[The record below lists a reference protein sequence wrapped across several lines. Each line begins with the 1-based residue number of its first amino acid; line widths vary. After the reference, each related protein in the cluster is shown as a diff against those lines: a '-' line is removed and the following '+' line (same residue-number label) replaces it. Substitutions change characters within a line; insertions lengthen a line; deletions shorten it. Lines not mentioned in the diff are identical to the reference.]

1 MKRNSLFS
9 RSRRTLSGDDAL
21 QSAHGPPGLISLLGA
36 GLVLLMLLVTPAI
49 AQETDA
55 TDEVAP
61 AIELPASATLDI
73 EPSQLTLE
81 VGETSQIT
89 ARVMDGETEIEGA
102 NVVFFSRS
110 RRNVG
115 VNPSGVVEAFGPG
128 EFTLVALVPKNTEDR
143 PRRAEPLLRAEITVT
158 IPNPPVATVEIVDL
172 PQRFYAE
179 TTLALASRV
188 VDRSGALRQDVEVSY
203 SSSDPAVAE
212 PDEFGY
218 LHLKSPGRATLSAQA
233 ESATADVE
241 VRVGEQIVE
250 SFELEASATE
260 VRTGDVVDLRA
271 VARDSRG
278 RDVEHLPIQY
288 SVASSVSYDIL
299 APGSSAQVFQEGKFV
314 AERSGVYTV
323 VASSGPHTATERIR
337 VRPRD
342 IRKNLKFIGQGRVSD
357 RHTSDLWVWE
367 GADGRDYAITGTW
380 GAEGHAYFWDVTNPE
395 NITLVDTVRV
405 DARTVNDVKI
415 SEDGRIAVISR
426 EGASNRKNG
435 LVILDVAD
443 PANGVRI
450 ISRYD
455 DQLKGGVHNVFVH
468 RDHVYA
474 VNNGRR
480 FDIISI
486 EDPSEPYRVGRFEL
500 DTPGHAIHDVWV
512 VDGVAFTSNWGD
524 GVYAIDVGGGGKGGA
539 PNNPVVLGSY
549 QYPSGWN
556 HAAFPY
562 RSESTGKFYVF
573 AGDEAF
579 PYGLTGRNPG
589 EAPPRAAGWIHI
601 VEWDDWENP
610 REVARYQVPEAG
622 THNLWI
628 EDDVLYVAYYNG
640 GLRVVDV
647 SGELRGDLYR
657 QGREIALFM
666 PYDGEGYIPNSPFT
680 WGPQPYKG
688 TIFFSDWNSGLWA
701 VELEDPERQLNVGE
715 PQ

>member
-1 MKRNSLFS
+1 M
-9 RSRRTLSGDDAL
+9 
-21 QSAHGPPGLISLLGA
+21 
-36 GLVLLMLLVTPAI
+36 
-49 AQETDA
+49 
-55 TDEVAP
+55 
-61 AIELPASATLDI
+61 
-73 EPSQLTLE
+73 
-81 VGETSQIT
+81 
-89 ARVMDGETEIEGA
+89 
-102 NVVFFSRS
+102 
-110 RRNVG
+110 
-115 VNPSGVVEAFGPG
+115 
-128 EFTLVALVPKNTEDR
+128 
-143 PRRAEPLLRAEITVT
+143 
-158 IPNPPVATVEIVDL
+158 
-172 PQRFYAE
+172 
-179 TTLALASRV
+179 
-188 VDRSGALRQDVEVSY
+188 
-203 SSSDPAVAE
+203 
-212 PDEFGY
+212 
-218 LHLKSPGRATLSAQA
+218 
-233 ESATADVE
+233 
-241 VRVGEQIVE
+241 
-250 SFELEASATE
+250 
-260 VRTGDVVDLRA
+260 
-271 VARDSRG
+271 ARDERG
-278 RDVEHLPIQY
+278 RDVSDLPIQY
-288 SVASSVSYDIL
+288 SVASMVSYDIL
-299 APGSSAQVFQEGKFV
+299 APGSSAQVFQDGKFV

-323 VASSGPHTATERIR
+323 VASSGPHTATQRIR
-337 VRPRD
+337 VKPRD
-342 IRKNLKFIGQGRVSD
+342 VRKNLKFVGQGRVRD

-415 SEDGRIAVISR
+415 SEDGRIAIISR

-443 PANGVRI
+443 PANGVRVV
-450 ISRYD
+450 SRYD

-562 RSESTGKFYVF
+562 RSKSTGKFYVF

-589 EAPPRAAGWIHI
+589 EAPPRAAGGFTSSSGTTGKNLGSGSLPGCRRPGPTISGSKTTCSTSPTTTAWS
-601 VEWDDWENP
+601 
-610 REVARYQVPEAG
+610 AR
-622 THNLWI
+622 
-628 EDDVLYVAYYNG
+628 
-640 GLRVVDV
+640 RDV

-680 WGPQPYKG
+680 GVPQPYKG

-701 VELEDPERQLNVGE
+701 VELEDPERELNVGE